1 MHPFITK
8 ESVLLRALIQRVT
21 RASVSVG
28 RDEVGVIGPGLVL
41 LLGVADEDQN
51 ADADYLVEKIINL
64 RIFSDQDDRF
74 NLSALEV
81 GAELL
86 LVSQFTLY
94 AETRKGRR
102 PSFTQA
108 AAPDEARR
116 LYEYAADGFSQAGL
130 KVATGRFQEHMQVS
144 LDNDGPVTLMLDSQ
158 DRQRPRR

>member
-1 MHPFITK
+1 M
-8 ESVLLRALIQRVT
+8 RALIQRVT

-28 RDEVGVIGPGLVL
+28 GDEVGVIGSGLVL
-41 LLGVADEDQN
+41 LLGVAGEDQN
-51 ADADYLVEKIINL
+51 ADADYLMKKIINL
-64 RIFSDQDDRF
+64 RIFSDQDGRF

-108 AAPDEARR
+108 AAPEEARR
-116 LYEYAADGFSQAGL
+116 LYEYVAEGFGQAGL